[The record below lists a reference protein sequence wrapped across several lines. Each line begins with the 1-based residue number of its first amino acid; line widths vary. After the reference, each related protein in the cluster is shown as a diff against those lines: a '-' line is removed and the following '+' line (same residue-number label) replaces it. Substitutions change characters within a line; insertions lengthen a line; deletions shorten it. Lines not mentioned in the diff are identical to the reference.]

1 MAAGEVK
8 GNTRAATRLARSQ
21 GAIGQTAAFLAAR
34 LSSRRSPSAGRPTKG
49 ASGFGPGEGVVD
61 RFVDQLPGST
71 TGWGAGADLRGWG
84 PWAVPWG
91 EQVWVQLHLVVGVR
105 VGVWR

>member
-1 MAAGEVK
+1 MARWALG
-8 GNTRAATRLARSQ
+8 
-21 GAIGQTAAFLAAR
+21 
-34 LSSRRSPSAGRPTKG
+34 GRPLPWPLGKWRAG
-49 ASGFGPGEGVVD
+49 GLGGVRPREIVIAK
-61 RFVDQLPGST
+61 FVGQLPGST